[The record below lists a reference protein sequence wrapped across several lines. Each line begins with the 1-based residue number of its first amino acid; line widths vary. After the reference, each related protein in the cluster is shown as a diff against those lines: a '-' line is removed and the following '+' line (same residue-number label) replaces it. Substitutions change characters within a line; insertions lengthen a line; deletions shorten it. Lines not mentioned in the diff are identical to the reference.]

1 MDDIVAQALKAMASR
16 LGEAIDNHTK
26 EELKLLDELEKQN
39 NKEVSAITSTLS
51 SIKEYQSVK
60 DTAVMKLVDV
70 LDNIRFARDG
80 VKPSIR
86 ILKERLKKE
95 QDLARTLCRDIENC
109 ENSEKLFM
117 NLVVIHSDFID
128 LLTIIRNDYD
138 AKLRQIRENMAE
150 ENNHG

>member
-1 MDDIVAQALKAMASR
+1 MDDIVAQALKSMASR
-16 LGEAIDNHTK
+16 LGEAIDNHTT

-39 NKEVSAITSTLS
+39 DKEVSAITSVLS
-51 SIKEYQSVK
+51 STKEYQNVK

-95 QDLARTLCRDIENC
+95 QDLARTLCSDIKNC
-109 ENSEKLFM
+109 ENSEKLLV
-117 NLVVIHSDFID
+117 NLAVIHSDFID
-128 LLTIIRNDYD
+128 LLVIIRNDYR
-138 AKLRQIRENMAE
+138 AKLKQTRENMAE